1 MNKKFALGLLLLL
14 VLSALATFAYV
25 NYEHVH
31 QTLKPLYDRVIFLG
45 EQGLPRSDVNM
56 LDNKIN
62 NLKPTLGSVP
72 IFFWFTLTERR

>member
-31 QTLKPLYDRVIFLG
+31 QTLEPLYDRVIFLG

-56 LDNKIN
+56 LDNKIS
-62 NLKPTLGSVP
+62 NLKPTLGPVP
-72 IFFWFTLTERR
+72 IYLFFGLP